1 MKEEIMLH
9 DDDLIAAK
17 EALRDAGHDV
27 GPTHV
32 LYEGAAGKIK
42 VQMDGALFTRDE
54 ILEFANEEKTRAAHA

>member
-1 MKEEIMLH
+1 MMH

-17 EALRDAGHDV
+17 ETLRGLGHDV

-32 LYEGAAGKIK
+32 LYEGAAGTIK

-54 ILEFANEEKTRAAHA
+54 ILQFAKEEKSQGAHS

>member
-1 MKEEIMLH
+1 MTH
-9 DDDLIAAK
+9 DDDLISAK
-17 EALRDAGHDV
+17 EKLRGAGHDV

-54 ILEFANEEKTRAAHA
+54 IIEFANEEKTHPPHA

>member
-1 MKEEIMLH
+1 MMH

-17 EALRDAGHDV
+17 ETLRGAGHDV

-42 VQMDGALFTRDE
+42 VQMDGAIFTRDE
-54 ILEFANEEKTRAAHA
+54 ILQFANEEKTRAAHN

>member
-1 MKEEIMLH
+1 MMH

-17 EALRDAGHDV
+17 QALRDAGHDV

-54 ILEFANEEKTRAAHA
+54 ILEFANEEMTRAAHA